1 MNIAPLNVIMIL
13 SNVYVSIL
21 RLLKKEMLF
30 PVRTAKRQRIGA
42 DRSIECRDSLD
53 QKAGC

>member
-30 PVRTAKRQRIGA
+30 PARTAKRQRIGA
-42 DRSIECRDSLD
+42 DRSTECRDSLD